1 MSLENGESRANGQ
14 PEDDEPVPAEE
25 PRGGLIGAMQRRLGP
40 SVTSAL
46 MLGVFVVVGAALFV
60 LVVVGIN
67 RWMTGDQEG
76 PTDIRLPSVRN
87 PLPTL
92 PGLRFESGTPVPA
105 GFKPATATPPPPTP
119 EPVVNRV
126 RRGRRWHDCCV
137 LVMTKGGVCL

>member
-1 MSLENGESRANGQ
+1 MSLENGESQADEQ
-14 PEDDEPVPAEE
+14 PKDDEPVPAEE

-76 PTDIRLPSVRN
+76 
-87 PLPTL
+87 
-92 PGLRFESGTPVPA
+92 A
-105 GFKPATATPPPPTP
+105 GADTATQYPKSPP
-119 EPVVNRV
+119 NRAGTSL
-126 RRGRRWHDCCV
+126 RE
-137 LVMTKGGVCL
+137 